1 MSRKKKQTDIVS
13 EQSQE
18 NVTQITDIT
27 DETQQISSAEIPKKR
42 ILIGITTAET
52 VAHETMQSIYG
63 LIIPENTETAL
74 SVVHSYNV
82 ADGRNKLVNIMLEQ
96 NFDYIFFVDNDI
108 ILPKNALIDLYN
120 MNWYFTAGT
129 YPRKELKT
137 LTEKNPFTTLYNHDE
152 RNKDVYCPTFMRFND
167 FPADKLTQVDCCGFG
182 CALIRSDLFNVI
194 EKPYF
199 FFAHEDAPKRGVR
212 AEYCIGED
220 MYFCRKVVKSGL
232 QIWAHGNVLCGHLG
246 KFVYT
251 LNRS

>member
-1 MSRKKKQTDIVS
+1 MSRKKKQEDIVL

-18 NVTQITDIT
+18 NVAQIA
-27 DETQQISSAEIPKKR
+27 DETQQINSAELQKKR

-74 SVVHSYNV
+74 SVVHAYNV

-96 NFDYIFFVDNDI
+96 DYDYIFFVDNDI

-152 RNKDVYCPTFMRFND
+152 RNKEVYCPTFMRFND
-167 FPADKLTQVDCCGFG
+167 FHADKLTQVDCCGFG
-182 CALIRSDLFNVI
+182 CTLIRRDLFNVI
-194 EKPYF
+194 EQPYF
-199 FFAHEDAPKRGVR
+199 FFAHEEAPKPGIR

-220 MYFCRKVVKSGL
+220 MYFCRKVIKSGL